1 MCSVSTN
8 HQYIEQKY
16 ARREF
21 TFTLGDKT
29 NQLTVAAL
37 VSSEGVWYFVIPFFK
52 TTMAKYFTVNED
64 LLKSLSILF
73 SYRSYS

>member
-1 MCSVSTN
+1 MCVHKSSIHRTRVRD
-8 HQYIEQKY
+8 

-29 NQLTVAAL
+29 NQLTVAAR
-37 VSSEGVWYFVIPFFK
+37 VSSECVWYFVIPFFK

-64 LLKSLSILF
+64 TLKSL
-73 SYRSYS
+73 RMH